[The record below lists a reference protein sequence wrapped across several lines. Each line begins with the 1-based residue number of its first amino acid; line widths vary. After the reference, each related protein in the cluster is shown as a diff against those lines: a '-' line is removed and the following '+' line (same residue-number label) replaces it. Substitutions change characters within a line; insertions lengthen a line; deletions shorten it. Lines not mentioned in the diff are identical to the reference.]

1 MSILTQLRKMNNSIR
16 YTKEDKQI
24 FREKTLEMLRKGIGQ
39 NEIARKIGVS
49 AQYISNL
56 KNSLIKE
63 GLITQKE
70 IDEKKV
76 EVLEKNREEKK
87 RVSKKKSKDE
97 LNQEIKRRRNI
108 VLEKYKEGKTQVEIA
123 RELGIPRTTICR
135 DEEWLIKEGLIL
147 KEEIVTQRSLN
158 AIERKRKEAEIRKL
172 LSQGNMTRK
181 EIAREVNVSDAIVSY
196 VATNNLDKIR
206 KKKTRK
212 TKKEKQTSIHNP
224 EALNNLQSIEKD
236 VYNELRK
243 GYQYNYI
250 EKKLGISHKKCMAI
264 VEVLHI
270 TGVFGRKDI
279 KEARNAL
286 RIRDKRE
293 ILTLLKQGYSQS
305 SIINLKRYLN
315 VASCSRI
322 VTELKEE
329 GKITEE
335 EIKAAQVES
344 NRKYE
349 MLVLRGMQQGL
360 TVKEIIASD
369 EDGYLT
375 ESIARRI
382 KNNLIEKGLIRKK
395 IFKNRNSKRIRQLL
409 DASRKEH
416 DAEYIRLLKKGLT
429 FEEIANLEQITYKN
443 ARAKWYRINAKYQI
457 GKGKLE
463 EWREKRDKNFE
474 DGKKALDSYIKLGIG
489 VKKVQKFFETCIEEK
504 GYGRAFSEEEAE
516 KFGRVILMDE
526 AFLNKNNLKFV
537 IFLYIEQVPPKKTK
551 EYLNM
556 LLRFYSDT
564 EYNYAI
570 KEFISY
576 FYNATKHTKQQ
587 IQDDGNDEHSIE

>member
-16 YTKEDKQI
+16 FTKEDKQI

-39 NEIARKIGVS
+39 REIARKIGVS

-76 EVLEKNREEKK
+76 EALEKNREEKK
-87 RVSKKKSKDE
+87 RASKKKSKDK
-97 LNQEIKRRRNI
+97 LNQEIERRRNI
-108 VLEKYKEGKTQVEIA
+108 VLQKYRDGKTRVEII
-123 RELGIPRTTICR
+123 RELGIPRTTIRC
-135 DEEWLIKEGLIL
+135 DEKWLIEKGLIL

-181 EIAREVNVSDAIVSY
+181 EIAREVNVSKAIVSY

-206 KKKTRK
+206 EKKIRK
-212 TKKEKQTSIHNP
+212 TKTFIHNP

-286 RIRDKRE
+286 KIRDKRE
-293 ILTLLKQGYSQS
+293 ILALLKRGYSQS

-315 VASCSRI
+315 VASCKRI

-375 ESIARRI
+375 EPITRNI

-395 IFKNRNSKRIRQLL
+395 IFKNRNSKRIRQLS

-429 FEEIANLEQITYKN
+429 FEEIANLEQITYKY
-443 ARAKWYRINAKYQI
+443 ARAKWYRINAKYKI
-457 GKGKLE
+457 GKEKLE

-474 DGKKALDSYIKLGIG
+474 DGKKALDSYIKRGIG

-504 GYGRAFSEEEAE
+504 DYGRAFSEEEAE

-537 IFLYIEQVPPKKTK
+537 IFLYIEQVPSKKTK
-551 EYLNM
+551 AYLNK

-564 EYNYAI
+564 EYNNAI
-570 KEFISY
+570 KDFISY

-587 IQDDGNDEHSIE
+587 IQDDGNDEPSIK

>member
-24 FREKTLEMLRKGIGQ
+24 FREKTLEMLRKGIRQ

-108 VLEKYKEGKTQVEIA
+108 VLEKYKEGKTQVEIT

-135 DEEWLIKEGLIL
+135 DEKWLIEEGLIL

-537 IFLYIEQVPPKKTK
+537 IFLYIEHVPSKKTK
-551 EYLNM
+551 AYLNM

-570 KEFISY
+570 KDFISY

>member
-24 FREKTLEMLRKGIGQ
+24 FREKTLEMLRKGIRQ

-108 VLEKYKEGKTQVEIA
+108 VLEKYKEGKTQVEIT

-135 DEEWLIKEGLIL
+135 DEKWLIEEGLIL

-409 DASRKEH
+409 DASQKEH

-551 EYLNM
+551 AYLNM

-570 KEFISY
+570 KDFISY